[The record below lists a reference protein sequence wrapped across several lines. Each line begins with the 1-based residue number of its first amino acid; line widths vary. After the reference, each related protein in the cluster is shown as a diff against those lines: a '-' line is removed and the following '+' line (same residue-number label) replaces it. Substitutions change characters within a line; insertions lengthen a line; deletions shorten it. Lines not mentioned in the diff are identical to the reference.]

1 MEKNYQW
8 KMASFA
14 KKVDPEQAMDE
25 IRKAEN
31 LYGKITAETVL
42 QVAKDNKSPLHK
54 LFEWDDSKAAEKYRM
69 AQARTLV
76 NNIEVKIISDGEERS
91 IPVYEIVNI
100 KPGEDND
107 DLSTAEGRQ
116 YKHINTLTYDEVAQV
131 KEATIRAINSLK
143 FKLSAYRQFDKV
155 VKHLDMAVDELI

>member
-14 KKVDPEQAMDE
+14 KKVDPEQAMEE

-42 QVAKDNKSPLHK
+42 QVARDNKSPLHK
-54 LFEWDDSKAAEKYRM
+54 LFEWDDNRAAEKYRM

-100 KPGEDND
+100 RPEDE
-107 DLSTAEGRQ
+107 SEEQSGRQ
-116 YKHINTLTYDEVAQV
+116 YKHIDTLTYDEVGQV
-131 KEATIRAINSLK
+131 KEATVRALNNLK
-143 FKLSAYRQFDKV
+143 FKLSVYKRFDTV
-155 VKHLDMAVDELI
+155 IRHLDSAIEELV